1 MTDVT
6 NAQQGSAAAASPKW
20 QQMGFGGKIV
30 FCAKLVI
37 FLCTFGFA
45 FPLLLTD

>member
-1 MTDVT
+1 MSELSI
-6 NAQQGSAAAASPKW
+6 AEQGSAAAVSAKW
-20 QQMGFGGKIV
+20 IDMGFGGKIV
-30 FCAKLVI
+30 FAVKLVI

>member
-6 NAQQGSAAAASPKW
+6 SAGQGSAAAASPKW
-20 QQMGFGGKIV
+20 GQMGFVQKIV
-30 FCAKLVI
+30 FCCKLVI